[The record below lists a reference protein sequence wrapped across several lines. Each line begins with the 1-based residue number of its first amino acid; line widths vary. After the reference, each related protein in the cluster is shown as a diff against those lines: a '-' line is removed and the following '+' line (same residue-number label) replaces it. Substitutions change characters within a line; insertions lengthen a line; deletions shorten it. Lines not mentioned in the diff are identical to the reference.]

1 MFNSLFGVLTKKNV
15 FDKSASIFLDCGSVE
30 WEIWIPKTALD
41 RLPFPGEET
50 RVFTYLYHHEDLMKL
65 YGFLSP
71 DDRSLF
77 LDLLTVEGIGP
88 SAALKIMSAM
98 ETNVFVKALEEDDMA
113 VLEKAAGKKT
123 AQKLVLK
130 LKGKL
135 VALSP
140 ADVAGKSEFEDVVTA
155 LCSMGFDRKIVE
167 PVVDKTAGEI
177 LGTEPGISRD
187 ELEKRLFKEVI
198 VRLSTH

>member
-50 RVFTYLYHHEDLMKL
+50 RIFTYLYHHEDLMKI

-71 DDRSLF
+71 EDRSLF

-88 SAALKIMSAM
+88 SAALKIMSSM
-98 ETNVFVKALEEDDMA
+98 ETNVFVKALEEDDIT

-123 AQKLVLK
+123 AQKLILK
-130 LKGKL
+130 RILNWPGSSKNIKTTHALTRFYGNTPHPKL
-135 VALSP
+135 NLAYQQQGLLQIISDFCSKSDSCCGNCSFPCALELQQ
-140 ADVAGKSEFEDVVTA
+140 KS
-155 LCSMGFDRKIVE
+155 
-167 PVVDKTAGEI
+167 
-177 LGTEPGISRD
+177 
-187 ELEKRLFKEVI
+187 
-198 VRLSTH
+198 

>member
-50 RVFTYLYHHEDLMKL
+50 RVFTYLYHHEDLMKI

-71 DDRSLF
+71 EDRSLF

-88 SAALKIMSAM
+88 SAALKIMSSM
-98 ETNVFVKALEEDDMA
+98 ETNVFVKALEEDDIT

-123 AQKLVLK
+123 AQKLILK

-135 VALSP
+135 VVSP
-140 ADVAGKSEFEDVVTA
+140 SEGVSGKNEFEDVVTA

-167 PVVDKTAGEI
+167 PAVDKAAREI
-177 LGTEPGISRD
+177 LKAEPGILRD
-187 ELEKRLFKEVI
+187 ELEKRLFKEII

>member
-41 RLPFPGEET
+41 RLPFPGEEA
-50 RVFTYLYHHEDLMKL
+50 RIFTYLYHHEDLMKI

-71 DDRSLF
+71 EDRSLF

-88 SAALKIMSAM
+88 SAALKIMSSM
-98 ETNVFVKALEEDDMA
+98 ETNVFVKALEEDDIT

-123 AQKLVLK
+123 AQKLILK

-135 VALSP
+135 VVSP
-140 ADVAGKSEFEDVVTA
+140 SEGVSGKNEFEDVVTA

-167 PVVDKTAGEI
+167 PAVDKAAREI
-177 LGTEPGISRD
+177 LKAEPGIPRD
-187 ELEKRLFKEVI
+187 ELEKRLFKEII

>member
-1 MFNSLFGVLTKKNV
+1 MFNSLFGVLTKKNI

-50 RVFTYLYHHEDLMKL
+50 RIFTYLYHHEDLMKI

-71 DDRSLF
+71 EDRSLF

-88 SAALKIMSAM
+88 SAALKIMSSM
-98 ETNVFVKALEEDDMA
+98 ETNAFVKALEEDDIT

-123 AQKLVLK
+123 AQKLILK

-135 VALSP
+135 VVSP
-140 ADVAGKSEFEDVVTA
+140 SEGVSGKNEFEDVVTA

-167 PVVDKTAGEI
+167 PAVDKAAREI
-177 LGTEPGISRD
+177 LKAEPGIPRD
-187 ELEKRLFKEVI
+187 ELEKRLFKEII

>member
-50 RVFTYLYHHEDLMKL
+50 RIFTYLYHHEDLMKI

-71 DDRSLF
+71 EDRSLF

-88 SAALKIMSAM
+88 SAALKIMSSM
-98 ETNVFVKALEEDDMA
+98 ETNVFVKALEEDDIT

-123 AQKLVLK
+123 AQKLILK

-135 VALSP
+135 VVSP
-140 ADVAGKSEFEDVVTA
+140 SEGVSGKNEFEDVVTA

-167 PVVDKTAGEI
+167 PAVDKAAREI
-177 LGTEPGISRD
+177 LKAEPGILRD
-187 ELEKRLFKEVI
+187 ELEKRLFKEII

>member
-15 FDKSASIFLDCGSVE
+15 FDKSASIFLDCGSIE

-41 RLPFPGEET
+41 RLPFTGEEI

-65 YGFLSP
+65 YGFLSCE
-71 DDRSLF
+71 DRSLF

-98 ETNVFVKALEEDDMA
+98 ETNIFVKALEEDDIA

-123 AQKLVLK
+123 AQKLILK

-135 VALSP
+135 VALP
-140 ADVAGKSEFEDVVTA
+140 TGTAAKKSEFEDVVTA
-155 LCSMGFDRKIVE
+155 LCSMGFDRKVVE
-167 PVVDKTAGEI
+167 PAVEKTAREI
-177 LGTEPGISRD
+177 LETEPGIPAD
-187 ELEKRLFKEVI
+187 ELEKRLFKEII